1 MTLNYNTY
9 TYTPTRDELKKFFKH
24 ELSKQE
30 IAQEYI
36 DNYYADET
44 TDGLAELADMYPEG
58 TTVKSI
64 ENDADGW
71 ILDILVDNIDDYY
84 ADDNWRE
91 LMLDYFS
98 DKAYKDYYM

>member
-44 TDGLAELADMYPEG
+44 PDGLAELADMYPEG
-58 TTVKSI
+58 TTVKNI

-71 ILDILVDNIDDYY
+71 IYLLPLLQTSNQ
-84 ADDNWRE
+84 WRTGHRQV
-91 LMLDYFS
+91 L
-98 DKAYKDYYM
+98 

>member
-1 MTLNYNTY
+1 MTLNYNNY
-9 TYTPTRDELKKFFKH
+9 TYTPTRDELKKFFEH

-44 TDGLAELADMYPEG
+44 PDGLAELADMYPEG
-58 TTVKSI
+58 ITVKNI

-91 LMLDYFS
+91 LMLSYFS

>member
-1 MTLNYNTY
+1 
-9 TYTPTRDELKKFFKH
+9 
-24 ELSKQE
+24 
-30 IAQEYI
+30 
-36 DNYYADET
+36 
-44 TDGLAELADMYPEG
+44 MYPEG
-58 TTVKSI
+58 TTVKNI